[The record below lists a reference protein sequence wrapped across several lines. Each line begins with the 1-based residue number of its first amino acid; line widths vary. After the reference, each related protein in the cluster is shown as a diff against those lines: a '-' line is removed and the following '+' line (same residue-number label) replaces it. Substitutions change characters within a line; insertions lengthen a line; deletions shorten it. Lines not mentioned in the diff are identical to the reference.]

1 MKAQNTT
8 FDRTTKVIEEEKTAH
23 VKHSKTRFGD
33 HTGHDDQKTEGGN
46 SEMGHKDGD
55 EITSEGGSIAGN
67 TDRKVKKA
75 KKNI

>member
-1 MKAQNTT
+1 MKTQNTN
-8 FDRTTKVIEEEKTAH
+8 FDRTTKIIEEEKTAH
-23 VKHSKTRFGD
+23 AKHSKTH
-33 HTGHDDQKTEGGN
+33 HTGHEDQKTEGGN